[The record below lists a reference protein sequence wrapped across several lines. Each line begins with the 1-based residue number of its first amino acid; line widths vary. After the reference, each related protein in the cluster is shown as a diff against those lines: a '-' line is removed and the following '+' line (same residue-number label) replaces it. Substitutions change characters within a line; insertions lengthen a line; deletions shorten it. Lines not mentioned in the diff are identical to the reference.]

1 MAAHESEFSVQA
13 MCQVLGMSRSGYYA
27 WRNRPASQRAQANER
42 LRVQIREEYQLS
54 RKTYGS
60 PRIHAA
66 LKRKGVVCGRKRVAR
81 LMRLDNIAARRARR
95 HIPRTTQKDPNAI
108 PAPNLLNQDFS
119 SPAPD
124 RKWVSDITYIDTAEG
139 WLYLAA
145 VLDLFSRRVVGWAMD
160 EHMEASL
167 VQQAWNM
174 AVLQRCPSAGLLHH
188 SDQGTQYTSDAYQ
201 QGLAA
206 HHCQVSMCRIGNC
219 FDNAAM
225 ESFFSTLKTEC
236 ANTQFTTRAQAR
248 TTKLRVHRSLVQSSP
263 FALLTRLPQP
273 GGVRTQFPA
282 LIVSTKTGQV
292 HKEQRGR
299 RTEMGEEI
307 NFTFIRNYNFINT
320 LR

>member
-1 MAAHESEFSVQA
+1 MAERNYRRYTEAFKLEALALLRQGHKRAGQIERE
-13 MCQVLGMSRSGYYA
+13 LGITPG
-27 WRNRPASQRAQANER
+27 
-42 LRVQIREEYQLS
+42 LL
-54 RKTYGS
+54 
-60 PRIHAA
+60 
-66 LKRKGVVCGRKRVAR
+66 LKW
-81 LMRLDNIAARRARR
+81 RARYQAVWQR
-95 HIPRTTQKDPNAI
+95 H
-108 PAPNLLNQDFS
+108 
-119 SPAPD
+119 
-124 RKWVSDITYIDTAEG
+124 
-139 WLYLAA
+139 
-145 VLDLFSRRVVGWAMD
+145 
-160 EHMEASL
+160 
-167 VQQAWNM
+167 
-174 AVLQRCPSAGLLHH
+174 PSAALLHH

-206 HHCQVSMCRIGNC
+206 HHCQVSMSRIGNC

-307 NFTFIRNYNFINT
+307 NFSFIRNYNFINT
-320 LR
+320 LRCSPPPFVHAEWGRYGRGSVFIPYKTILFT

>member
-1 MAAHESEFSVQA
+1 MKLHESEFGVKQ
-13 MCQVLGMSRSGYYA
+13 MCQVLGVKRSGYYA
-27 WRNRPASQRAQANER
+27 WLSRPDSRSAQANQR
-42 LRVQIREEYQLS
+42 LLVQIREEYQLS

-60 PRIHAA
+60 PRIHAT
-66 LKRKGVVCGRKRVAR
+66 LRRKGVRCSRKRVAR

-160 EHMEASL
+160 EHMQASL
-167 VQQAWNM
+167 VQQAWHM
-174 AVLQRCPSAGLLHH
+174 AVVQRCPSADLLHH
-188 SDQGTQYTSDAYQ
+188 SDQGSQYTSAVYLQ
-201 QGLAA
+201 SLAA
-206 HHCQVSMCRIGNC
+206 HHCQVSMSRTGNC

-236 ANTQFTTRAQAR
+236 ADEQFDTRTHAR
-248 TTKLRVHRSLVQSSP
+248 TAIFEYIEAWYNRQRLHSSLGYLSP
-263 FALLTRLPQP
+263 AEF
-273 GGVRTQFPA
+273 
-282 LIVSTKTGQV
+282 
-292 HKEQRGR
+292 EQNPRH
-299 RTEMGEEI
+299 
-307 NFTFIRNYNFINT
+307 
-320 LR
+320 